1 MELPVLAKPWRDL
14 EKYRELRLREALAE
28 AQLGLEFLEGGL
40 VRNAAGKALQAWK
53 AYLAYLAAG
62 RREELRD
69 VLPGSRRARAGGE
82 AAEVEEVDLV
92 IALMPTSR
100 MLQIA
105 AALARLGVQ
114 DVVEPTA
121 LALQLHRYQ
130 YSGPDPEGFFSDISD
145 DKSAALLICTLMRR
159 LVGDRDI
166 YRRVCAGGSA

>member
-1 MELPVLAKPWRDL
+1 MLAKPWRDL

-69 VLPGSRRARAGGE
+69 VLSGSRRARVGGE

-92 IALMPTSR
+92 TALMPTGR

-105 AALARLGVQ
+105 ASLARLASRTWWSLRPWRYSYTDINTTGRTPRASF
-114 DVVEPTA
+114 PT
-121 LALQLHRYQ
+121 
-130 YSGPDPEGFFSDISD
+130 
-145 DKSAALLICTLMRR
+145 
-159 LVGDRDI
+159 
-166 YRRVCAGGSA
+166 YRTTNRPPC

>member
-1 MELPVLAKPWRDL
+1 VEPPVLAKPWRDL

-69 VLPGSRRARAGGE
+69 VLSGSRRARVGGE

-92 IALMPTSR
+92 TALMPTGR

-105 AALARLGVQ
+105 ASLARLASRTWWSLRPWRYSYTDINTTGRTPRASF
-114 DVVEPTA
+114 PT
-121 LALQLHRYQ
+121 
-130 YSGPDPEGFFSDISD
+130 
-145 DKSAALLICTLMRR
+145 
-159 LVGDRDI
+159 
-166 YRRVCAGGSA
+166 YRTTNRPPC

>member
-82 AAEVEEVDLV
+82 TAEVEEVDLV

-130 YSGPDPEGFFSDISD
+130 YNGPDPEGFFSDISD

-166 YRRVCAGGSA
+166 YRRVCAGGNA